1 MHGINLYKFAISDK
15 SEGEAGVWRYLAG
28 AVAGLVL
35 VFAGV
40 MLGQGLAGP
49 APAQN
54 GAPQAGDGLASPMNL
69 TALPEPPQASDLSRE
84 QKRFNRYD
92 RDRSGKV
99 DRTEYL
105 SSRQKAFARLDL
117 NGNGQLDFEEYAVK
131 TSGKFTAADKDRSGA
146 LDPREF
152 STTRVVRKSAPK
164 CACPRAEKPAAPEP
178 AAHAETGDEE

>member
-1 MHGINLYKFAISDK
+1 M
-15 SEGEAGVWRYLAG
+15 WRYLLG

-35 VFAGV
+35 VIAGV

-54 GAPQAGDGLASPMNL
+54 GTSQAGDGLASPMNL

-92 RDRSGKV
+92 RDRNGKV
-99 DRTEYL
+99 ERTEYL
-105 SSRQKAFARLDL
+105 SSRQKAFARLDI
-117 NGNGQLDFEEYAVK
+117 NGDGRLDFEEYAVK

-152 STTRVVRKSAPK
+152 STTRVIRKSAPK
-164 CACPRAEKPAAPEP
+164 CACPSAEKPAAPELVAQP
-178 AAHAETGDEE
+178 ETGDEE